1 MKRFRLCC
9 QAVTLGEFVGI
20 IGIYALYAAAVTAL
34 GGAGGFLYTEFT
46 LF

>member
-20 IGIYALYAAAVTAL
+20 IGIYALYAALRRLGAL
-34 GGAGGFLYTEFT
+34 GDFYTRSTFT